1 MPNLDLTFYDPSIRS
16 YFKQKGEEDMN
27 KVLATAVAVFFVV
40 AVGITAHAASIAG
53 LETAGV
59 ININTATEDQLR
71 MLPLVNEQLVRD
83 IIAYRNS
90 NGSFESIDDLRNVN
104 GITSQKLDEIRP
116 WLVIKGDSTFV
127 PDLYNSGSP
136 GPVK

>member
-1 MPNLDLTFYDPSIRS
+1 
-16 YFKQKGEEDMN
+16 MN
-27 KVLATAVAVFFVV
+27 KVLATAAAVFFVV
-40 AVGITAHAASIAG
+40 AVGIIAHAASIAS

-90 NGSFESIDDLRNVN
+90 NGPFESIDDLRNVN
-104 GITSQKLDEIRP
+104 GITSQKLDELRP